1 MRVMATTKVEGTDLP
16 PSREEMNIT
25 PPVVIVEFCVSVP
38 HLKAH
43 MVVFSLSQIL
53 VLLTEEAAGGTS
65 TKADPMEFN
74 DTFSQV
80 VRGCSP
86 FDFLILSEGKQ
97 ELMEA
102 MVGGKIGLMKA
113 GLEVVRTLKRVLTS
127 RQTSR

>member
-1 MRVMATTKVEGTDLP
+1 MIRDMATTKVEGTDLP

-74 DTFSQV
+74 NTFSQV

-86 FDFLILSEGKQ
+86 FDFLILSEGK
-97 ELMEA
+97 
-102 MVGGKIGLMKA
+102 
-113 GLEVVRTLKRVLTS
+113 
-127 RQTSR
+127 